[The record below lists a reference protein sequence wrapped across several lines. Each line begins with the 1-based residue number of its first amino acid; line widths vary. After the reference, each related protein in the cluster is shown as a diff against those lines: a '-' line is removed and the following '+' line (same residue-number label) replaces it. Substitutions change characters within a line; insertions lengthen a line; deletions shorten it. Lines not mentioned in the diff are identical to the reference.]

1 MTSIRLPIT
10 VREIVTREIE
20 LSPDDIALVRSWMA
34 EEFLNHTEYGIYD
47 NSGYLSESNRAHIEF
62 CRKLGV
68 DPHID
73 TDRVEFFKAVVERIG
88 S

>member
-1 MTSIRLPIT
+1 MTPIRLPIT
-10 VREIVTREIE
+10 VREVVTREIE

-34 EEFLNHTEYGIYD
+34 EEFLSHTEYGVY

-62 CRKLGV
+62 CRKFGV
-68 DPHID
+68 DPHIG
-73 TDRVEFFKAVVERIG
+73 TDRVEFFKAVVERMG

>member
-47 NSGYLSESNRAHIEF
+47 NSGYLS
-62 CRKLGV
+62 
-68 DPHID
+68 
-73 TDRVEFFKAVVERIG
+73 
-88 S
+88 